1 MFDKFKIK
9 NKKKLYF
16 TTIVFLLL
24 VLFAESLVYPNYFRK
39 SVKMLGEKISSRVLP
54 YALESQDLL
63 NKPFKLGW
71 ELAGGTKLIYQIGLE
86 DSEQEVSAE
95 ALIGAKLILEQRF
108 EIYQK
113 NAQVSID
120 KKNIVVEIGAG
131 EDVETIIEIVNQKF
145 SVDFREEGEGGG
157 YFQPTDLTGDY
168 LDSVIFAIDQSD
180 QKPLI
185 VLGFNEEGAKIL
197 EALTKKNE
205 GKRLGIYVDEI
216 PVLPLQIKEA
226 ISGGDVQIKMDASL
240 DLVKNLTRI
249 MSISS
254 MSPSFKMISQKSRT
268 AEEAQVLLNNTIK
281 ASLFALLAIFWSA
294 VILYKLSGFVS
305 FVLVLIYSL
314 LLLLVCKTTS
324 FVIDSSLIAGLWF
337 SILIALISLVLT
349 LKRIKQELRKGK
361 SFSIAFEEGF
371 ETAKPMVKKV
381 HFIGLFLLILIWGVA
396 VAFFTETGFVKDFV
410 SIGLLGI
417 LMSWLFIGPLLKRLL
432 FPFEDTR
439 LSKINYLW
447 Q

>member
-1 MFDKFKIK
+1 
-9 NKKKLYF
+9 
-16 TTIVFLLL
+16 
-24 VLFAESLVYPNYFRK
+24 
-39 SVKMLGEKISSRVLP
+39 
-54 YALESQDLL
+54 
-63 NKPFKLGW
+63 
-71 ELAGGTKLIYQIGLE
+71 
-86 DSEQEVSAE
+86 
-95 ALIGAKLILEQRF
+95 
-108 EIYQK
+108 
-113 NAQVSID
+113 
-120 KKNIVVEIGAG
+120 
-131 EDVETIIEIVNQKF
+131 
-145 SVDFREEGEGGG
+145 
-157 YFQPTDLTGDY
+157 
-168 LDSVIFAIDQSD
+168 
-180 QKPLI
+180 
-185 VLGFNEEGAKIL
+185 
-197 EALTKKNE
+197 
-205 GKRLGIYVDEI
+205 
-216 PVLPLQIKEA
+216 
-226 ISGGDVQIKMDASL
+226 
-240 DLVKNLTRI
+240 
-249 MSISS
+249 
-254 MSPSFKMISQKSRT
+254 MISQKSRT